1 MTALSTYELIKRI
14 KTGDRA
20 AFNTFCKVEYPALE
34 AYAMMFLSDE
44 WAEDVVQDVLF
55 SAWQHRETLDEK
67 SSVHSYLLKSVYNRC
82 LNYLKRQSL
91 SQTHREWND
100 RQINLILHSVSDIE
114 SNPTLRNLF
123 SGDLR
128 KTIEDAING
137 LSPKCREVFCLSYIE
152 DLSNKDISDKL
163 GISVRTVESH
173 MYTALKH
180 LRAVL
185 SKDALLLLAIAL
197 SSSGNMFFN

>member
-1 MTALSTYELIKRI
+1 MGTSSTYELVKRI
-14 KTGDRA
+14 KKGDRA
-20 AFNTFCKVEYPALE
+20 AFNTFCREIYPSLE

-44 WAEDVVQDVLF
+44 WADDVVQDVLF
-55 SAWQHRETLDEK
+55 SAWQRRESLDEN
-67 SSVHSYLLKSVYNRC
+67 SSVHNYLLKSVYNRC

-100 RQINLILHSVSDIE
+100 RQINLVLHSVSDID

-152 DLSNKDISDKL
+152 DMSNKEIAEKL
-163 GISVRTVESH
+163 GISVRTVEAH

-180 LRAVL
+180 LRSTL
-185 SKDALLLLAIAL
+185 SKEVLILFAVAL
-197 SSSGNMFFN
+197 SSCRHIFLN